1 MVRKIKLKFYGF
13 FCTTYWGMTDCS
25 LWDEYPYESVLMML
39 MDSCHRA
46 LIQNNLIP
54 DLFYEAKAML
64 SLITFTQS
72 AGAQDIQAATQ
83 CSGTI
88 LSQLECTEEV
98 MYPA

>member
-46 LIQNNLIP
+46 LI
-54 DLFYEAKAML
+54 
-64 SLITFTQS
+64 
-72 AGAQDIQAATQ
+72 
-83 CSGTI
+83 
-88 LSQLECTEEV
+88 
-98 MYPA
+98 